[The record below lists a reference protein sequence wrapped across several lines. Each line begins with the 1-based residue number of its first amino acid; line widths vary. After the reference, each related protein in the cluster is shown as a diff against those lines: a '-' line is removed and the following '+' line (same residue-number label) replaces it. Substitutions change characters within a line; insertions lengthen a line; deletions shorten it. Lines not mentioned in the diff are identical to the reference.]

1 MFRSRGCSRLLGLGL
16 PRTGWTDPLYEDSP
30 LVGKGVSLFAGSMAL
45 LGAPLLSGLLRL
57 VRPHQLCVRLFPADD
72 TSTFAALLKGQGAD
86 LALFLICPK

>member
-16 PRTGWTDPLYEDSP
+16 PRTCWTDPLYEDSP
-30 LVGKGVSLFAGSMAL
+30 LVGKGVSLFAGSVAL
-45 LGAPLLSGLLRL
+45 LSAPLLSGLLRL
-57 VRPHQLCVRLFPADD
+57 VRPQFPADD